1 MKYSILILIIITLT
15 IGCDRFKGG
24 VNKVGEKA
32 GEVIGEAAEGVAR
45 GVENAFE
52 LKIEKKDSAKLKAI
66 EFGKITV
73 GSGPDAT
80 DNKLIVYIIF
90 KEDFSGEIMLK
101 AFDKN
106 RTEIGRVKQ
115 TIQGK
120 KDVATYFE
128 FLFDPHTNIDRDCLI
143 VME

>member
-1 MKYSILILIIITLT
+1 MKYPILILIITTLT
-15 IGCDRFKGG
+15 ISCERFKGG
-24 VNKVGEKA
+24 VNKAGEKA

-52 LKIEKKDSAKLKAI
+52 LKIEKKDSVKLKAI
-66 EFGKITV
+66 DFGKITV
-73 GSGPDAT
+73 DSGPDAT

-90 KEDFSGEIMLK
+90 TEDFSGEIMLK
-101 AFDKN
+101 VFDKK
-106 RTEIGRVKQ
+106 RSEIGRVRK

-128 FLFDPHTNIDRDCLI
+128 FIFDPHTNIDRDCLI